1 MMPQE
6 RRLNPRIPLDHL
18 AYINLPHNN
27 GGIVIDVSEGGL
39 KFHAIGPVRAN
50 GPILFRFEVDSGA
63 RIDAVG
69 ELAWRDETGKSGGLR
84 FIEVPDE
91 IRKQIRIWSSQ
102 SAASADGMVHDTQV
116 AETSVEAQ
124 GAPRSS
130 ADSALVGNTLAA
142 NLATEAEAPRGG
154 EVDLAPFG
162 YVAVA
167 EPAINDITI
176 PSLKA
181 DWLPAVAR
189 RNPVLYSLRPPLYSA
204 PFNEFSMF
212 PLELKHHV
220 AATRASTVESIALS
234 HPVAA
239 VGLTIALAFF
249 ISIGVFAYVSTSW
262 AGDLFYDWAEE
273 MWGGP
278 PSQAIPPPPTPPR
291 SSAPDASR
299 LSHK

>member
-1 MMPQE
+1 
-6 RRLNPRIPLDHL
+6 
-18 AYINLPHNN
+18 
-27 GGIVIDVSEGGL
+27 
-39 KFHAIGPVRAN
+39 
-50 GPILFRFEVDSGA
+50 
-63 RIDAVG
+63 
-69 ELAWRDETGKSGGLR
+69 
-84 FIEVPDE
+84 
-91 IRKQIRIWSSQ
+91 
-102 SAASADGMVHDTQV
+102 MVHDTQV

-167 EPAINDITI
+167 EPAINAEPKSAGEVELTPFEEIPVAESAVNDITI